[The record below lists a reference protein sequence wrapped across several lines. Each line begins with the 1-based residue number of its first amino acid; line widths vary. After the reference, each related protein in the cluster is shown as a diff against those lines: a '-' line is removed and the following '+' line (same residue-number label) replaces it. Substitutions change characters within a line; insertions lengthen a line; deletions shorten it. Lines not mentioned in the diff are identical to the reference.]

1 MKQIDMSRF
10 PETIDAG
17 LWQTGHIQGIAVDP
31 VKEYIYYSFTTI
43 LVKAK
48 LDGTV
53 VGWVGGIIGHLGC
66 IDFNDEDGRV
76 YGSLELKHDSIGQG
90 IMRGTGVALAE
101 EDAFYIAMFDVD
113 RITACGMDAER
124 DGIMKAVYLPDV
136 VRDYTA
142 TLPDGTP
149 HKYACSGVDGLSI
162 GPIFGAGADSPAM
175 LMIAYGV
182 YGDVAR
188 EDNDCN
194 VILQY
199 DWRKFEDCAR
209 ALTQQQPHHE
219 GLEADARYFVY
230 TGNTTWGVQ
239 NLEYDAETNLWFMAV
254 YKGKKEQFA
263 NFSTFV
269 VDGSKAPRKE
279 WLQGVEYLKKGKVLS
294 LLDRGEVDAKNP
306 EIRGWRDD
314 IGAKGLCAIGDGY
327 FYAAQGKKTKQGHDG
342 YARLY
347 RFVGGEKQGFEL
359 VE

>member
-162 GPIFGAGADSPAM
+162 GPVFGAGADSSSM

-230 TGNTTWGVQ
+230 TGNTTWGIQ
-239 NLEYDAETNLWFMAV
+239 NLEYDAATGDWLLAV
-254 YKGKKEQFA
+254 YRGKKERYP
-263 NFSTFV
+263 NYPMSV
-269 VDGSKAPRKE
+269 VDGAVKAKDGYVAYGE
-279 WLQGVEYLKKGKVLS
+279 KGS
-294 LLDRGEVDAKNP
+294 LLTLKDVELCHEETGICGCSFDGGSTGIYAFGNGYYYVSEDYRTEDRRNGSI
-306 EIRGWRDD
+306 IRRYRR
-314 IGAKGLCAIGDGY
+314 GAGDV
-327 FYAAQGKKTKQGHDG
+327 
-342 YARLY
+342 L
-347 RFVGGEKQGFEL
+347 RFERG
-359 VE
+359 